1 LEDFAIKPEP
11 LRAYL
16 SVNIKARREAL
27 SISQEKLAELADVS
41 VQMIKGIEGRRTWV
55 SDKMLTNL
63 ARVLGVSAFQLL
75 APPNEM
81 AASGDSALISG
92 LLYNLRQN
100 IQDDINHRFNGLI
113 IHKRNITEN
122 IRE

>member
-1 LEDFAIKPEP
+1 

-16 SVNIKARREAL
+16 SANIKARREAL

-41 VQMIKGIEGRRTWV
+41 VQMIKRIEGQRSWV
-55 SDKMLTNL
+55 SDKMLTKL

-75 APPNEM
+75 APSDEM
-81 AASGDSALISG
+81 AAPGDSVLISG

-100 IQDDINHRFNGLI
+100 IQDDINNRFN
-113 IHKRNITEN
+113 RFITSE
-122 IRE
+122 